1 MQLGVMITKKYVKVK
16 RKVNQEKN
24 IPKLSHIHLM
34 KRTKKV
40 QAYFS
45 TDSIRGKRKGKR
57 DGPV

>member
-1 MQLGVMITKKYVKVK
+1 MKKKK
-16 RKVNQEKN
+16 DSKTFTHPFDEKN
-24 IPKLSHIHLM
+24 K
-34 KRTKKV
+34 KKV